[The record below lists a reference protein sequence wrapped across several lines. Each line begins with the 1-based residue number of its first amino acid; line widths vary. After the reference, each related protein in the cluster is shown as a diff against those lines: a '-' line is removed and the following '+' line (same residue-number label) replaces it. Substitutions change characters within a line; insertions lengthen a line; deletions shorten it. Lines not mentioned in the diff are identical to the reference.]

1 MPDFTRVPGIAAA
14 TAEGAVTAFAVDG
27 VPVAVT
33 RHGGRLYAFRDMCT
47 HAECPLSPGE
57 VSGGEIEC
65 ECHGARFDLATGA
78 ATALPATEPIDVYE
92 VDEDGPDVLVAV
104 TS

>member
-1 MPDFTRVPGIAAA
+1 MAELTRIPGAAE
-14 TAEGAVTAFAVDG
+14 TPEGGVTPFAVDG
-27 VPVAVT
+27 IPVAVA
-33 RHGGRLYAFRDMCT
+33 RSGGHLYAFRDMCT

-57 VSGGEIEC
+57 VSDGEIEC

-78 ATALPATEPIDVYE
+78 ATALPATRPIDVYE
-92 VDEDGPDVLVAV
+92 VLEDGFDALVAV